1 MITRRAL
8 GIATA
13 ALTAGFGIAVV
24 VSSLDVGA
32 GWSSRGVEAGTF
44 PLLTGT
50 LVIVASAV
58 NLGAALRRPDTPLI
72 SRAQLGRAARLFLP
86 ALAMIAA
93 IPLVG
98 LYTAAAG
105 YLLYSLCFQH
115 RTALWRALAITAT
128 TIVLLYLIFERMF
141 QLQLPRGWLDRAL
154 GF

>member
-8 GIATA
+8 GIGTA
-13 ALTAGFGIAVV
+13 ALTAAFGTAIV
-24 VSSLDVGA
+24 VSSLDIGA

-44 PLLTGT
+44 PLLTGA
-50 LVIVASAV
+50 LVIAASAV

-72 SRAQLGRAARLFLP
+72 SRAQLGRAAALFLP

-98 LYTAAAG
+98 LYAAAAA
-105 YLLYSLCFQH
+105 YILYSLLVQH

-128 TIVLLYLIFERMF
+128 TIVLLYVIFERMF
-141 QLQLPRGWLDRAL
+141 QVQLPRGWLDRWL